1 MRKIKYFFL
10 LMIVIL
16 FTGCTGNYNLTF
28 NKDLSVEEELNV
40 FIDNTN
46 DEMYER
52 TYKLFQDANISED
65 KYSIVVVDDEV
76 HIIYKEKYLS
86 FDDYYLNSHLYKV
99 LFEDIEFSKDNSG
112 MKINSGSK
120 FKLDDKNFTNII
132 NSYDIDK
139 FNINIKIPYNVNKNN
154 ADSIKDN
161 IYTWKLNNK
170 DTYKSIDLDFSY
182 KNDMAQNI
190 VVLVTI
196 SIVVLIIVGYIVMN
210 LLRNK
215 RI

>member
-10 LMIVIL
+10 LIIVIL

-46 DEMYER
+46 NEMYER

-65 KYSIVVVDDEV
+65 KYNIVVVDDDV
-76 HIIYKEKYLS
+76 HITYKEKYLS

-112 MKINSGSK
+112 MKINTESK
-120 FKLDDKNFTNII
+120 FKLNDKNSINII
-132 NSYDIDK
+132 NSYDIDD
-139 FNINIKIPYNVNKNN
+139 FNINIKVPYLVNQND
-154 ADSIKDN
+154 ADSIKDDV
-161 IYTWKLNNK
+161 YTWTLNNN
-170 DTYKSIDLDFSY
+170 DTYKNINLDFSY
-182 KNDMAQNI
+182 KNDFTQNI
-190 VVLVTI
+190 IVLITI
-196 SIVVLIIVGYIVMN
+196 GIALIIIVGYVVIN
-210 LLRNK
+210 LIRNK